1 MNGPQAVPYNLDQ
14 GSDAKK
20 QIRAIAAY
28 AQTVGRSGELGRILR
43 KALHL
48 LQTDPHG
55 WGDPVYRAKTVDA
68 VACRGLI
75 RPVVFRYVIYEQIGS
90 VMLLSVRLFADFD

>member
-1 MNGPQAVPYNLDQ
+1 MNEPSAGPYKLDQ
-14 GSDAKK
+14 ADDAKK
-20 QIRAIAAY
+20 QVRAIAAY
-28 AQTVGRSGELGRILR
+28 TKTVGRSRELGRIMR
-43 KALHL
+43 KALHH

-75 RPVVFRYVIYEQIGS
+75 RPVVFRYVIYEQIRT
-90 VMLLSVRLFADFD
+90 VILLSVRLYADFD